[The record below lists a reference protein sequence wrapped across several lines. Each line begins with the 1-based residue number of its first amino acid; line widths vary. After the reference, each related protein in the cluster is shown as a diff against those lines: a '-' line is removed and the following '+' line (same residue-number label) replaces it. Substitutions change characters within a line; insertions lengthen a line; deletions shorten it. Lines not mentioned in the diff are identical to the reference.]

1 MVKSGNNSKV
11 LLVVDWSNLMF
22 RSLFMHQFFGD
33 VSGTYD
39 RIEDLKSFTNKF
51 AVDVCSIINMFK
63 PNNVIIAT
71 DSQHAWRKDILPG
84 EDGYKSNREK
94 SENVN
99 WDNIYKCSDD
109 LQSILQ
115 RNGIHVANIERSEAD
130 DIMALI
136 KETVFDEYPDYNI
149 IIVSADADIR
159 QLIDF
164 DEESHQYCV
173 VYNTTGRGKGT
184 KRRMYAT
191 QSFLD
196 WVNKEQVVDIF
207 FSEFEPSKQYVKDL
221 LAANSIIELV
231 SDNPN
236 EVILSKIMCGDDGD
250 CVPSF
255 YGFYKDGRYVR
266 TTPAKSKKIL
276 EMIGAYDVKS
286 LINNKHRLQEAYEK
300 VYKREVNDLDFSER
314 LQRQRTLVELNT
326 ALFPEHIREYR
337 DSIRYMLQDI
347 PGTVF
352 QNIKA
357 QEMLKGTDYE
367 GMDKKRALEAD
378 VFKDF
383 ERMTKKKNQKK
394 ETVVQD
400 VTSQGDDLL
409 SAIFNL

>member
-1 MVKSGNNSKV
+1 MLTGNVKNSKV

-22 RSLFMHQFFGD
+22 RSLFMHQLFGD
-33 VSGTYD
+33 VSGTYE

-63 PNNVIIAT
+63 PNNIIIAT

-109 LQSILQ
+109 LQEILETK
-115 RNGIHVANIERSEAD
+115 GIHIANVERSEAD

-136 KETVFDEYPDYNI
+136 KETVFSEYEDYNV

-164 DEESHQYCV
+164 NEETHQYCV
-173 VYNTTGRGKGT
+173 VYNTTGRGKNS

-191 QSFLD
+191 QSFID
-196 WVNKEQVVDIF
+196 WVNKEEVVDIF
-207 FSEFEPSKQYVKDL
+207 FSEYDHTKQYVKDL
-221 LAANSIIELV
+221 LTANSIIELTA
-231 SDNPN
+231 DNPN
-236 EVILSKIMCGDDGD
+236 DVVLSKIMCGDDGD

-255 YGFYKDGRYVR
+255 YGFYKNGRYVR
-266 TTPAKSKKIL
+266 TTPAKAKKIL
-276 EMIGAYDVKS
+276 ETIGAYDVKS
-286 LINNKHRLQEAYEK
+286 LVDNKHKLHEAYEK
-300 VYKREVNDLDFSER
+300 VYKREVNDLDFEER
-314 LQRQRTLVELNT
+314 LMRQRTLVELNSK
-326 ALFPEHIREYR
+326 LFPDYIQGYK
-337 DSIRYMLQDI
+337 DSVKYMLREFPD
-347 PGTVF
+347 TAY

-357 QEMLKGTDYE
+357 QEMLKGTAYE
-367 GMDKKRALEAD
+367 GFDKKRALEAD

-383 ERMTKKKNQKK
+383 EKMTKKKSNM
-394 ETVVQD
+394 
-400 VTSQGDDLL
+400 TSGSIELGL
-409 SAIFNL
+409 GEIPIF